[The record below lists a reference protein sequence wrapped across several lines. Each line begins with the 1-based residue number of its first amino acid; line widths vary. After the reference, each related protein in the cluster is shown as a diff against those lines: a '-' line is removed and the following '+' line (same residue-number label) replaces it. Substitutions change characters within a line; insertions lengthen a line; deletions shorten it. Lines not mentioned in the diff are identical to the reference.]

1 MSLVLGVRGC
11 QHLGYAAAGMRLN
24 KATRWNQRIVDG
36 HYAHRAT
43 MESMLEHGVDGIVDG
58 GDLTHWNKPLP
69 RDIELANRVDDL
81 RAAANI
87 WGIGNSG
94 NHCAGGGTD
103 ISAMA
108 MMHRPTLGMHTIHP
122 DPSRRSG
129 GVGPH
134 PGLYEIHDQSTIAQI
149 PDGIA
154 LHLVS
159 HYGLSRHLASAGITI
174 DPQPIPGK
182 VNVLFAHGTFA
193 ADERLFHCLNPHGE
207 ERPIPP
213 EWAKRGWEAV
223 LLSHY
228 HSLGPIPGFDEQ
240 PRGQVWYTGS
250 ALRRGFSDDAG
261 TRGWLKVTLDD
272 SQPPRI
278 ETVPI
283 WQRPQHDLPVIDAD
297 GLSAAD
303 IDDLVT
309 AHLAAIELT
318 DDVSARHTG
327 DPGAIVRQR
336 LTGTTPAQRTALR
349 ELKGRYLN
357 LTAGAAWW
365 SGLTYDHC
373 NDPSVP
379 NHSAEREL
387 ASAATDFSA
396 DLRGRFNRI
405 SGKVGI
411 SNRRCEPVLAKAL
424 TWTDQVSAPPSAE
437 PNTSAR
443 HTAAPPDQPHHGA
456 SPGRNAA

>member
-1 MSLVLGVRGC
+1 MALVLGVRGC

-24 KATRWNQRIVDG
+24 KRTRWNQRVVDG

-43 MESMLEHGVDGIVDG
+43 MASMIDHEVDGMIDG

-69 RDIELANRVDDL
+69 RDIEHANRVDDL
-81 RAAANI
+81 RHGANI
-87 WGIGNSG
+87 WGLGNSG
-94 NHCAGGGTD
+94 NHCAGGGFD
-103 ISAMA
+103 ISAMG
-108 MMHRPTLGMHTIHP
+108 MMHRPSVGMHTVYP
-122 DPSRRSG
+122 DPTRDG
-129 GVGPH
+129 AGVGPH
-134 PGLYEIHDQSTIAQI
+134 PGLYEIHDQSSIPQI
-149 PDGIA
+149 PEGIA
-154 LHLVS
+154 LHMVS
-159 HYGLSRHLASAGITI
+159 HYGLSRHLGNINI

-182 VNVLFAHGTFA
+182 LNVLFAHGTFA

-213 EWAKRGWEAV
+213 EWVRRGWEAV

-228 HSLGPIPGFDEQ
+228 HSLGPIPGFDDQ

-250 ALRRGFSDDAG
+250 SLRRGFSDDAG
-261 TRGWLKVTLDD
+261 ARGWLKVTLDD
-272 SQPPRI
+272 SRPPSI

-297 GLSAAD
+297 GLSVAD

-309 AHLAAIELT
+309 DHLAAIELT
-318 DDVSARHTG
+318 DDVSAEHTG

-365 SGLTYDHC
+365 SGLTYDRAT
-373 NDPSVP
+373 DPSVP
-379 NHSAEREL
+379 NHSVGREL

-396 DLRGRFNRI
+396 DLRGRFNRL
-405 SGKVGI
+405 SGRVGI
-411 SNRRCEPVLAKAL
+411 SDRRRESVLAKAL
-424 TWTDQVSAPPSAE
+424 TWTDQVSAPPTTAE
-437 PNTSAR
+437 PNTRSATHR
-443 HTAAPPDQPHHGA
+443 RAA
-456 SPGRNAA
+456 